1 MSIMAY
7 ANPEDIQDEKKRA
20 DGYGL
25 ARFHKKTGQV
35 TFECWPRFSDGSQF
49 PGWPITVN
57 SDDNDGRKPA
67 AWLPELIIEGAERPV
82 IQVIAESNGEVL
94 YTIRAKSNRFQPHV
108 YAAGSYT
115 AKIGKDK
122 PDAQTLTGLK
132 SGEKDKAGSKTVK
145 V

>member
-1 MSIMAY
+1 
-7 ANPEDIQDEKKRA
+7 
-20 DGYGL
+20 
-25 ARFHKKTGQV
+25 
-35 TFECWPRFSDGSQF
+35 
-49 PGWPITVN
+49 
-57 SDDNDGRKPA
+57 
-67 AWLPELIIEGAERPV
+67 V

-115 AKIGKDK
+115 VKIGKDK